1 MFDIFESSGIQSTGL
16 TPTLSTLSNGLQ
28 RRGQRGDDTT
38 QIRNLCNSL
47 RNSQFHLLFR
57 SPHAFQAFG
66 QGPRACLGMRFALL
80 ELKVAVAM
88 LVRHLE
94 LLPGST
100 TIKPLQLDPEHGMAW
115 FKGGLWASVKRRDVV
130 M

>member
-1 MFDIFESSGIQSTGL
+1 MGSRGEVKEVMRNEKSFFASCSEITNSIFS
-16 TPTLSTLSNGLQ
+16 
-28 RRGQRGDDTT
+28 
-38 QIRNLCNSL
+38 
-47 RNSQFHLLFR
+47 FR

-94 LLPGST
+94 LLPGTT
-100 TIKPLQLDPEHGMAW
+100 TIKPLLLDPAHGMAW

>member
-1 MFDIFESSGIQSTGL
+1 MTIMTI
-16 TPTLSTLSNGLQ
+16 
-28 RRGQRGDDTT
+28 
-38 QIRNLCNSL
+38 
-47 RNSQFHLLFR
+47 R

-80 ELKVAVAM
+80 ELKVALAM

-94 LLPGST
+94 FHPGNA

-115 FKGGLWASVKRRDVV
+115 FKGGLWASVKKRE
-130 M
+130 